1 MAASAS
7 RVKLIVAAASDRGN
21 TVVDGEGS
29 IFCFVNYYAAVLT
42 LTPPVVNQLG
52 GTPVLISGLCVQPGD
67 TIICE
72 FDGRFIGLAAEII
85 DDSTFMCVTPLM
97 TTLGEV
103 EFELTKF
110 LPQPPDIRIT
120 ANFITSML
128 TLWWWWWW

>member
-1 MAASAS
+1 M
-7 RVKLIVAAASDRGN
+7 
-21 TVVDGEGS
+21 T
-29 IFCFVNYYAAVLT
+29 F
-42 LTPPVVNQLG
+42 TPPVVNQLG
-52 GTPVLISGLCVQPGD
+52 GTPVLISGLCVEPGD
-67 TIICE
+67 FIGCV
-72 FDGRFIGLAAEII
+72 FDGRTFGLLAEVI

-128 TLWWWWWW
+128 TLWWWWWWCWWWWYGGGGGGGGVAAYSLFIKRDSQNIHPQTVKSPM